1 MKFIKNL
8 KLKIRNLKSDQDG
21 IALLISLLLTG
32 ILISIVLTMSIIFL
46 PKIRLAGDVKK
57 SSTAFY
63 AAESAVEWCI
73 YINIKGGA
81 PPAIPVMT
89 NGSTFVNALTDVSPI
104 PADCAATSFKM
115 TGNYQG
121 ISRSLEISGL

>member
-8 KLKIRNLKSDQDG
+8 KFKNHNLKTNQDG
-21 IALLISLLLTG
+21 VALLISLLLTG

-57 SSTAFY
+57 SSAAFY
-63 AAESAVEWCI
+63 AAESAIEWCL
-73 YINIKGGA
+73 YINIKGGT
-81 PPAIPVMT
+81 PPALPVMT
-89 NGSTFVNALTDVSPI
+89 NGSTFVNAATDVPPI
-104 PADCAATSFKM
+104 SADCSASSFKM

-121 ISRSLEISGL
+121 ISRSIEISGL